1 MSFLDH
7 EYQKP
12 KSTPKITLPNNE
24 LLETKITEIVQK
36 ITAIVGST
44 LGPNG
49 QTILIERPDPGL
61 PPYQTKDGVT
71 VIRQMSE
78 FDEVK
83 QLILEMFRDAA
94 IKTVE
99 NAGDGTTTAT
109 ILAGSILD
117 RLKKY
122 LNKNKKISKQY
133 AARELVKY
141 LNDEI
146 LPYIEKS
153 SLKIDHTNSQE
164 LLKKVAKVSTNGDEE
179 LTNII
184 IEAFELIGDNGHITI
199 VEEPGIPG
207 YELIKTDGYPFD
219 KGYEQSLGIFSN
231 EFINDQDANRVLLD
245 NPHYLLIDGKVL
257 ELNPIVPLLSM
268 VEQEVQQGKMSPNVV
283 IMAHQFSK
291 EVVAKLAQWWKVDG
305 ALKILPCVTPMDML
319 PNSQYDFLQDMAA
332 FTGGKVFNTLTNP
345 VFGAMPSDL
354 GKPSTSFEC
363 QRYRSIVH
371 GTGNEETVLTRVK
384 SILSQSKQPNT
395 TKLAFSILEERA
407 GRLSGGIAKLVIRG
421 VSDAQN
427 RETRDR
433 AEDAI
438 CAIRGAIKHGVLP
451 GGGRI
456 LLNLSLIAQESPSDL
471 VKEVLAPSLREPL
484 FRLLLN
490 CGLSAEEIS
499 DITERLVN
507 NPSHVYDAVGAR
519 FGLPLDLDLL
529 DSAPAVKESV
539 RSALSIAATLS
550 TLGGVIV
557 QPRNVAVDT
566 AESLS
571 FHGKMREL
579 NESSS
584 AELPPE

>member
-12 KSTPKITLPNNE
+12 KAPPKITIPNNE
-24 LLETKITEIVQK
+24 LLESKITEIVHK

-71 VIRQMSE
+71 VIRNMTE
-78 FDEVK
+78 YDEVK
-83 QLILEMFRDAA
+83 QVILETFRDAA

-117 RLKKY
+117 K
-122 LNKNKKISKQY
+122 LNKHLKVNKKISKQF
-133 AARELVKY
+133 AAREILKY
-141 LNDEI
+141 LNDEMI
-146 LPYIEKS
+146 PYIEKS
-153 SLKIDHTNSQE
+153 SLKVNHTNSKE
-164 LLKKVAKVSTNGDEE
+164 LLYKVAKVSTNGDEE

-184 IEAFELIGDNGHITI
+184 IEAFELIGDSGHITI
-199 VEEPGIPG
+199 VEEPGEQG
-207 YELIKTDGYPFD
+207 FDLIKTDGYPFD
-219 KGYEQSLGIFSN
+219 KGYEQGLGIFSN
-231 EFINDQDANRVLLD
+231 EFINDHNANRVVLD
-245 NPHYLLIDGKVL
+245 RPHYLLIDGKVL
-257 ELNPIVPLLSM
+257 ELNPIVPFLSM
-268 VEQEVQQGKMSPNVV
+268 VEQEVQKGLMSPNIVV
-283 IMAHQFSK
+283 MAHQFSK

-305 ALKILPCVTPMDML
+305 GLKILPCITPMDML
-319 PNSQYDFLQDMAA
+319 ANSQHDFLQDMAA
-332 FTGGKVFNTLTNP
+332 FTGGKVFNPLTNP
-345 VFGAMPSDL
+345 IHAATIQDL
-354 GKPSTSFEC
+354 GQSSVSFEC

-371 GTGNEETVLTRVK
+371 GTGNENTVLVRVNQL
-384 SILSQSKQPNT
+384 LSQSKQPTT

-456 LLNLSLIAQESPSDL
+456 LLNLSLLAEEHPSPL

-490 CGLSAEEIS
+490 CGLAAEEIGE
-499 DITERLVN
+499 ITHQLVT
-507 NPSHVYDAVGAR
+507 NPGFVYDAVGNR
-519 FGLPLDLDLL
+519 FGSPLELDLL
-529 DSAPAVKESV
+529 DSAPAVKEAV
-539 RSALSIAATLS
+539 RSAISIATTLS

-557 QPRNVAVDT
+557 HPRNPALDA
-566 AESLS
+566 AESMS
-571 FHGKMREL
+571 FHSKMKEI
-579 NESSS
+579 NDAVPSEDF
-584 AELPPE
+584 E